1 MFRRSAAASII
12 GHNTALPVSIA
23 GRNLSLPSRLGR
35 PRRQAQGLLVA
46 VTLSGVDLSRVKHAI
61 LILNMI
67 LDITPY
73 STDKNLGKAY
83 NDAIS
88 LLPEDSHACLRDGD
102 TCWLTPDYGVHLAE
116 YVRLFPNA
124 ILTCWTN
131 RINEKAEQQA
141 PLDRGDSD
149 MANHIT
155 RAENYKPMLYKVTPL
170 HGFVS
175 GFVMVVP
182 KSVWNQH
189 KFAEK
194 QVYEDRGPHNLLGV
208 DNDFTNRVR
217 AAGVQ
222 VLRMDGLYIWHTYR
236 LLTGDQDKKHLL

>member
-1 MFRRSAAASII
+1 
-12 GHNTALPVSIA
+12 
-23 GRNLSLPSRLGR
+23 
-35 PRRQAQGLLVA
+35 
-46 VTLSGVDLSRVKHAI
+46 
-61 LILNMI
+61 MI
-67 LDITPY
+67 YDCIPY

-83 NDAIS
+83 NDFMA
-88 LLPEDSHACLRDGD
+88 LLPEGSHACFRDGD

-116 YVRLFPNA
+116 YVRLYPNA

-141 PLDRGDSD
+141 PVDRECGD
-149 MANHIT
+149 MRTLIKV
-155 RAENYKPMLYKVTPL
+155 AESYKQNLYNVTPL

-175 GFVMVVP
+175 GFCMVVP
-182 KSVWNQH
+182 KDVWNKH

-208 DNDFTNRVR
+208 DNDFTNRAR
-217 AAGVQ
+217 AAGVP

-236 LLTGDQDKKHLL
+236 LLTNSKDHLL